1 MKLIV
6 IDMQKTL
13 LVDDLYDL
21 KGLSNKVA
29 KLIKTARDSGVEVI
43 FVKHDAGQGSGFSN
57 GDEGF
62 EIPRRF
68 KPLDNEKVFVKTIN
82 SSFGNKDF
90 EQYLK
95 QANDKELMIVGL
107 QTEFCIDATI
117 KSAFEKGYQVYVPR
131 GTNSTFDNDYL
142 DASKTVKYYNEWI
155 WDDVFAKCL
164 TFNKSLD
171 LLKTK

>member
-6 IDMQKTL
+6 IDMQKAL

-43 FVKHDAGQGSGFSN
+43 FVKHDAGQGSGFSD

-155 WDDVFAKCL
+155 WDNVFAKCL
-164 TFNKSLD
+164 TFNKSLN

>member
-6 IDMQKTL
+6 IDMQKAL